1 MGKYID
7 ADRISEDMPLLY
19 QNEEEK
25 KNEDKESEKEE
36 IAGNISND
44 PESPTKTTFENQTA
58 SPNQTISPN
67 QTLSAATFPESEK
80 EETEKKADSSS
91 SESDDDK
98 TKSVSSES
106 DKDQT
111 LNKTGSISSVS
122 DHEETAETSALL
134 ETSKADNDDLEKSS
148 DTSDTDNEDADKDSS
163 NESPSPSP
171 IPARIPL
178 LTNIS
183 IISTRSVDGSCF
195 IPEDAFDIVEP
206 SQEMTKEDVKQT
218 FNNIQEQGGKVG
230 KEEFIN
236 TMMKL
241 FPRYNMEE
249 NIIKIFQLI
258 DENRDDELTYDEFA
272 DVVKDILVL
281 KEERKISSSLVEE
294 RFSRN
299 TFRDMGMDD
308 DGKVNLRSFVE
319 ACTRHKFIFINYVE
333 NFKEGFLV
341 NQNVSISS

>member
-25 KNEDKESEKEE
+25 KGEDKESEKEE

-44 PESPTKTTFENQTA
+44 PESPTKTTSENQTA

-80 EETEKKADSSS
+80 EETEKKAHSSF

-111 LNKTGSISSVS
+111 LNKTGSISSDS

-148 DTSDTDNEDADKDSS
+148 DTSDTDNEDEDRDSS
-163 NESPSPSP
+163 NESPAPSP

-249 NIIKIFQLI
+249 NRKKLAKLFDRLDKNNDGLITFRQFMLVTIAFSNILLEEKLIKIFQLI

-281 KEERKISSSLVEE
+281 KEERYH
-294 RFSRN
+294 R
-299 TFRDMGMDD
+299 
-308 DGKVNLRSFVE
+308 
-319 ACTRHKFIFINYVE
+319 
-333 NFKEGFLV
+333 
-341 NQNVSISS
+341 VSWKKDSAETLSVI